1 MKNDLKKENHHIEL
15 SEPGPMLPPVPAIIL
30 GVKGDEKTKDDLT
43 CVWTFVLE
51 GTPPQVG
58 ISVGKKSAISGH
70 YQVALNLINKHG
82 EFTLNIP
89 DASWVEAFDI
99 IDMCASERDDKFAKA
114 GLTRVQSKTIDAP
127 GIAEAPIILE
137 CRVISSHDLLPKRT
151 IFFAEVLRTIV
162 HPGVTDNKGRL
173 IPESKPFFG
182 MLAGCG
188 EFWTFKEKVGHI
200 GQTKGIEHIRY

>member
-1 MKNDLKKENHHIEL
+1 
-15 SEPGPMLPPVPAIIL
+15 
-30 GVKGDEKTKDDLT
+30 DEKTKDDLT

>member
-1 MKNDLKKENHHIEL
+1 MKNNSKDQYQHFEL

-70 YQVALNLINKHG
+70 YQVALDLINKHG
-82 EFTLNIP
+82 EFTLNVP
-89 DASWVEAFDI
+89 DASWIEAFDI
-99 IDMCASERDDKFAKA
+99 IDMCASERDDKFARA
-114 GLTRVQSKTIDAP
+114 GLTRVKSKLIDAP

-137 CRVISSHDLLPKRT
+137 CRVISSHELLPKRT
-151 IFFAEVLRTIV
+151 VFFAEVLRTIV
-162 HPGVTDNKGRL
+162 HSGVTDNKGRL
-173 IPESKPFFG
+173 IPQSKPFFG

-188 EFWTFKEKVGHI
+188 EFWTFKENVGHI
-200 GQTKGIEHIRY
+200 GQTKGIDHIKY